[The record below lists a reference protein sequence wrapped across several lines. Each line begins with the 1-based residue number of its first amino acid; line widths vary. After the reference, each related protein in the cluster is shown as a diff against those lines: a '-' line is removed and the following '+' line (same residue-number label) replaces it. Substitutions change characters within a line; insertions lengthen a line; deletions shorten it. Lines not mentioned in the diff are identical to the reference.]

1 MKNSIVKDFVMPI
14 AVLTVIC
21 LVISG
26 ALAMTNMVTAP
37 IIEETSRRNAEAA
50 RKEVLPAADTFE
62 ELTLEGAPATV
73 KEAFKAANGAGYVF
87 SMTTKGYGGNF
98 KVVCGIDADGKIVA
112 TKLVEHSETQGMG
125 SKAGDEPY
133 KSQYIGKDENL
144 EGVETITGAT
154 ITTSAYQAAIADA
167 FTAYNMVKEG

>member
-14 AVLTVIC
+14 AVLTAIC

-26 ALAMTNMVTAP
+26 ALALTNSATAP

-50 RKEVLPAADTFE
+50 RLEVLPTADGFE
-62 ELTLEGAPATV
+62 QLTLEGAPSTV
-73 KEAFKAANGAGYVF
+73 KEAFKATNGVGYVF
-87 SMTTKGYGGNF
+87 SLTTKGYGGTI
-98 KVVCGIDADGKIVA
+98 KIVCSIDAEGKIVN
-112 TKLVEHSETQGMG
+112 TKLLEHSETQGMG

-133 KSQYIGKDENL
+133 RSQYVGKDASL
-144 EGVETITGAT
+144 EGVNTITGAT
-154 ITTSAYQAAIADA
+154 ITSSAYQAAIADA